1 MKAVP
6 NRKLSVFQLGWLVRK
21 GALNLPLTVQL
32 VRAGLGF
39 KLTVPHLSQSQLQTL
54 GNVSQ
59 THNTFFVDPPWI
71 VIPVVGRV
79 LLLV

>member
-1 MKAVP
+1 MKAVQ

-32 VRAGLGF
+32 LRAGLGF
-39 KLTVPHLSQSQLQTL
+39 NIDGSTPQPVSAADS
-54 GNVSQ
+54 VSQ
-59 THNTFFVDPPWI
+59 TQDTSFADPPWI
-71 VIPVVGRV
+71 VVPVVGRL